1 MWKNA
6 LDTMLNRLHQC
17 EVASDSLDNLYR
29 ELTET
34 VMSEMDK
41 NLEYNNV
48 CQKKVCKK
56 LKMSK
61 LFLND

>member
-41 NLEYNNV
+41 HLEYNNV
-48 CQKKVCKK
+48 C
-56 LKMSK
+56 
-61 LFLND
+61 